1 MVKYL
6 RLINIFKFFLILS
19 ILYAAFIFYLSSLS
33 DVSRHLGFIEKQHIL
48 DILSFFEGFGL
59 GIITDISVYAYSNY
73 DKLLHFFLYAGFG
86 IVLYLTL
93 HFSRNAKL
101 QKYAVLFAFII
112 GVTYAITDEIHQ
124 TYVPGRSGT
133 IADLMA
139 DTAGL
144 VFSLIITP
152 GLFSIKK
159 LIEGR
164 IHRGQAQ

>member
-6 RLINIFKFFLILS
+6 RLINIFKFFLMLS
-19 ILYAAFIFYLSSLS
+19 ILYAIFIFYLSSLS
-33 DVSRHLGFIEKQHIL
+33 DVSKHIDFIENQYIL

-59 GIITDISVYAYSNY
+59 GIITEISIYAYSNY
-73 DKLLHFFLYAGFG
+73 DKLLHFFLYTGFG
-86 IVLYLTL
+86 IVLYLTM

-101 QKYAVLFAFII
+101 QKYAVLLVLII
-112 GVTYAITDEIHQ
+112 GVSYAITDEIHQ

-152 GLFSIKK
+152 GLIYILR
-159 LIEGR
+159 LIDEW

>member
-6 RLINIFKFFLILS
+6 RLINIFKFFLMSS
-19 ILYAAFIFYLSSLS
+19 ILYAIFIFYLSSLS
-33 DVSRHLGFIEKQHIL
+33 DVSKHIDFIEKQYIL

-59 GIITDISVYAYSNY
+59 GIITEISIYAYSNY
-73 DKLLHFFLYAGFG
+73 DKLLHFFLYTGFG
-86 IVLYLTL
+86 IVLYLTM

-101 QKYAVLFAFII
+101 QKYAVLLVLII
-112 GVTYAITDEIHQ
+112 GVSYAITDEIHQ

-152 GLFSIKK
+152 GLIYILR
-159 LIEGR
+159 LIDEW

>member
-1 MVKYL
+1 MARYL
-6 RLINIFKFFLILS
+6 RPVNIFKFFLISS
-19 ILYAAFIFYLSSLS
+19 ILYAIFIFYLSSLS
-33 DVSRHLGFIEKQHIL
+33 DVSRHMDFIEKQYIL
-48 DILSFFEGFGL
+48 DILSFFEGLGL
-59 GIITDISVYAYSNY
+59 GIITEISIYAYSNY

-86 IVLYLTL
+86 IVLYLTM
-93 HFSRNAKL
+93 HFSKNAKL
-101 QKYAVLFAFII
+101 QKYAVLFALII
-112 GVTYAITDEIHQ
+112 GVSYAITDEIHQ

-133 IADLMA
+133 VADLMA

-152 GLFSIKK
+152 GLIYIKK